1 MKTWC
6 LVTLSFV
13 LFSALFFDTCSPA
26 AFSEETASKL
36 KRTYNEET
44 KSFGKAA
51 LNDRGE
57 NDHWAR
63 EYDEND
69 VDDHDWANDKDD
81 SANKDDNNED
91 QGDMENEEGGKYE
104 DEEQDTIGEDDEC
117 EDKEPS
123 DLLEDDYD
131 NDDDNDYYDDDDA
144 DDLSDKSD
152 LVEWDVDNDEEVGT
166 KIYRIQDRDRCSGRR
181 RGWRGRQQGQR
192 RVPRRHGP
200 RGRPRPRAV
209 VKARPPRPW
218 RATSRRITAR
228 PPRPWRATSRRI
240 TVSTPSVTVPVSGG
254 KGPTPGG
261 NVLTPT
267 EER

>member
-81 SANKDDNNED
+81 SANKDENNED

-104 DEEQDTIGEDDEC
+104 DETQDTIEEDDEC
-117 EDKEPS
+117 EDKESS

-152 LVEWDVDNDEEVGT
+152 LAEWDVDNDEE
-166 KIYRIQDRDRCSGRR
+166 GRFFFFFLFFFLNR
-181 RGWRGRQQGQR
+181 VYYKGQENY
-192 RVPRRHGP
+192 VD
-200 RGRPRPRAV
+200 
-209 VKARPPRPW
+209 KLSSW
-218 RATSRRITAR
+218 F
-228 PPRPWRATSRRI
+228 
-240 TVSTPSVTVPVSGG
+240 VSPLFFIVNDP
-254 KGPTPGG
+254 
-261 NVLTPT
+261 
-267 EER
+267 